1 MMQLTDPN
9 EIKLVEKFRES
20 LEKAEI
26 RKRTHGLE
34 ASSSVGRSWS
44 VPSSIDS
51 EEQINCSVSVS
62 ISSVLPRVS
71 ESEMKVEGVRA
82 GIR

>member
-1 MMQLTDPN
+1 MILTDPN

-26 RKRTHGLE
+26 RKRTHSEERGVQ
-34 ASSSVGRSWS
+34 VGRSWS

-51 EEQINCSVSVS
+51 EEVINCSVSVS

-82 GIR
+82 GFKS